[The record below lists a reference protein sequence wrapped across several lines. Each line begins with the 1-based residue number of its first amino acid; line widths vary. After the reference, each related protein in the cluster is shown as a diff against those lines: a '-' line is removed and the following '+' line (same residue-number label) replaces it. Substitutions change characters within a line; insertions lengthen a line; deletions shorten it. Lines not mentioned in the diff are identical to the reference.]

1 MIKRI
6 LSILTLLL
14 AFNSLSQTA
23 TYRKIS
29 KNAHWE
35 NYISKAGDTLSIGDY
50 IEILDP
56 RSDVFTYITQGNIS
70 AGPIISGTSPAIT
83 KIKSVGTKK
92 RGYKIFLGFKGYG
105 LLTVWID
112 YENALRSSEVTL
124 DQ

>member
-6 LSILTLLL
+6 VSILTLLL

-50 IEILDP
+50 IDVLDP
-56 RSDVFTYITQGNIS
+56 RSDVYTYITQGNVS
-70 AGPIISGTSPAIT
+70 AGPIISGTRATIT

-92 RGYKIFLGFKGYG
+92 RGYKIYLGFSGYG

-112 YENALRSSEVTL
+112 YENALRSGEITL
-124 DQ
+124 E